1 MSAIGLYPTKYKNWN
16 HTVVPILQNTK
27 YNNISYIGL
36 YPTKYMNGK
45 HIL

>member
-27 YNNISYIGL
+27 YNNISYIRL
-36 YPTKYMNGK
+36 YPTKNKNGK